1 MKTVRFVRIVAALI
15 ALLALTSQALAT
27 PRGYD
32 SPRAAAEGTRRV
44 AQFAHDL
51 LDDGYARKS
60 VQEQPIYYFAPPQAP
75 YLWGHIVFTYSRPVD
90 ALGVHVDY
98 VEITVAIRYTDDGF
112 KVASMSTREY
122 TSN

>member
-1 MKTVRFVRIVAALI
+1 MKTVRFVRIAAILI
-15 ALLALTSQALAT
+15 ALLALTSQAFAT

-44 AQFAHDL
+44 AQFTHDL

-60 VQEQPIYYFAPPQAP
+60 VQEQPIYYFVAPPAP

-90 ALGVHVDY
+90 ALGVHVEY
-98 VEITVAIRYTDDGF
+98 VEITVAVRYTDDGF

-122 TSN
+122 QSN